1 MADITRPENLQNVR
15 PLSAAEAVEF
25 AKQWLGG
32 QWESLPVFE
41 RTLTSANVPV
51 RQYLADIVTLA
62 VQRRTP
68 VRNLLRRVRAPGG
81 YQFEWF
87 LVTNTVAPTSA
98 VFPEGSAPSVGEPA
112 YSRPPRAVAFKPI
125 ALRAEITAQAQLV
138 SANFHHQVAAAIE
151 YLTIQVARAEE
162 WMLLKGDSSVNPNQ
176 IDGLLKQIT
185 TNSINKNGN
194 ALQWAD
200 IVEACRA
207 IWQAGGT
214 PKYLVCGPREALTIS
229 QLYLNVVRPR
239 DMGTVPYGAFV
250 NHIIT
255 PYGEMDVIISPDL
268 APETR
273 TIGGSPVQASDIV
286 ILDTDQP
293 VAGGAGV
300 MPGTAIEVHELL
312 PMEAWIFPMQ
322 STLTTPVVVWEN
334 IALAVRAENFQ
345 AKIINIGP
353 SS

>member
-1 MADITRPENLQNVR
+1 MAEITRPKGLINVQ
-15 PLSAAEAVEF
+15 PLTAQQAAELS
-25 AKQWLGG
+25 KQWLGG
-32 QWESLPVFE
+32 QWETLPIFE

-87 LVTNTVAPTSA
+87 VVANTIPAVQA
-98 VFPEGSAPSVGEPA
+98 VFGETNQPNAGEPV
-112 YSRPPRAVAFKPI
+112 YPRPPKAVAFKPI
-125 ALRAEITAQAQLV
+125 GLRADITAQAQLV

-162 WMLLKGDSSVNPNQ
+162 WMLIKGDSAQDPNQ

-185 TNSINKNGN
+185 TNVINKNGE

-207 IWQAGGT
+207 VWQAGGT
-214 PKYLVCGPREALTIS
+214 PKYLICGPREALTIS
-229 QLYLNVVRPR
+229 QLYLNVVRPIE
-239 DMGTVPYGAFV
+239 MGTVPYGAFV
-250 NHIIT
+250 ERIIT
-255 PYGEMDVIISPDL
+255 PYGELQVVISPDM

-273 TIGGSPVQASDIV
+273 TIGASSVQASDII

-293 VAGGAGV
+293 VAGGAGL

-322 STLTTPVVVWEN
+322 TTLTTPVVVWEVLT
-334 IALAVRAENFQ
+334 LAVRAENFQ